1 MRTNDAVRKLYTD
14 RGALYQRLFVEF
26 LGWGRELEA
35 FFRRANYLR
44 SNLRV
49 LDAGC
54 GTGIITRVLYQ
65 LAQEQSYTGI
75 QFHAFDL
82 TPKVLEI
89 FRQWITA
96 QRADHIELAQADVL
110 ETEGLPEHWKEYDL
124 IITST
129 MLEYLPPNQVQD
141 ALTHLK
147 RLLGSGSLLLI
158 FMTRRN
164 RLTRWLAG
172 KWWKTHTYTERDIQA
187 LLQAAGFDEIKFLDF
202 SPRWSKS
209 MMVLEA
215 QMGVIRAQ

>member
-14 RGALYQRLFVEF
+14 RGALYQRLFVDF

-35 FFRRANYLR
+35 FFRRTNYLR
-44 SNLRV
+44 PNLKI

-54 GTGIITRVLYQ
+54 GTGIITQVLYR
-65 LAQEQSYTGI
+65 LAQEQGHAGI

-96 QRADHIELAQADVL
+96 QGVDQIELAQADVL
-110 ETEGLPEHWKEYDL
+110 ETEYLPAHWKEYDL
-124 IITST
+124 LVTST
-129 MLEYLPPNQVQD
+129 MLEYLPLNQVQD
-141 ALTHLK
+141 ALTNLMHL
-147 RLLGSGSLLLI
+147 LASNGLLLI

-172 KWWKTHTYTERDIQA
+172 KWWKIYTYTERDIQA
-187 LLQAAGFDEIKFLDF
+187 LLQAADFDEIRFVDF

-209 MMVLEA
+209 IMVGEA
-215 QMGVIRAQ
+215 KKGAIRAQ